1 MVDSNSQ
8 SMSIPEGSLLRIA
21 NNILNLLDYPSEL
34 ENEED
39 LFLDDFYIAIVGNL
53 ISDRKFDLQ
62 PGKDNEEKVE
72 SLTQLINLLS
82 DIIEMDLSHISAKGI
97 INDHD
102 RVSAKC
108 LLELIEELIKA
119 LINENEK
126 EENEESD
133 SIRVKNRK
141 IEEIEQEEISNSTKV
156 SSFDPSSHDKDSIS
170 LKKKRNSFHLE
181 RQHYIEELNKKN
193 IKDLDALYFYDKI
206 IMNTEEKNG
215 PLRDNNGDLIPL
227 LDLNF
232 DKRYKQEQDKI
243 KKVFATKVHHNKSH
257 SNSSFIQKAA
267 LSFNLK

>member
-82 DIIEMDLSHISAKGI
+82 DIIEMDLSHINASGI
-97 INDHD
+97 INKHD

-108 LLELIEELIKA
+108 LL
-119 LINENEK
+119 N
-126 EENEESD
+126 
-133 SIRVKNRK
+133 
-141 IEEIEQEEISNSTKV
+141 
-156 SSFDPSSHDKDSIS
+156 
-170 LKKKRNSFHLE
+170 
-181 RQHYIEELNKKN
+181 
-193 IKDLDALYFYDKI
+193 
-206 IMNTEEKNG
+206 
-215 PLRDNNGDLIPL
+215 
-227 LDLNF
+227 
-232 DKRYKQEQDKI
+232 
-243 KKVFATKVHHNKSH
+243 
-257 SNSSFIQKAA
+257 
-267 LSFNLK
+267 

>member
-126 EENEESD
+126 EENEESE
-133 SIRVKNRK
+133 SIREKNRK
-141 IEEIEQEEISNSTKV
+141 IEEIEQEEISNSNL
-156 SSFDPSSHDKDSIS
+156 DSIQQ
-170 LKKKRNSFHLE
+170 KKIFLME
-181 RQHYIEELNKKN
+181 I
-193 IKDLDALYFYDKI
+193 
-206 IMNTEEKNG
+206 
-215 PLRDNNGDLIPL
+215 
-227 LDLNF
+227 
-232 DKRYKQEQDKI
+232 
-243 KKVFATKVHHNKSH
+243 
-257 SNSSFIQKAA
+257 
-267 LSFNLK
+267 